1 MENFIRKIY
10 REKGIKIPNQEEVN
24 WKEFRLYNLDKLK
37 EMEDI
42 AHSRNGE
49 LLSKTYLNAHT
60 KIH

>member
-37 EMEDI
+37 EM
-42 AHSRNGE
+42 
-49 LLSKTYLNAHT
+49 
-60 KIH
+60 